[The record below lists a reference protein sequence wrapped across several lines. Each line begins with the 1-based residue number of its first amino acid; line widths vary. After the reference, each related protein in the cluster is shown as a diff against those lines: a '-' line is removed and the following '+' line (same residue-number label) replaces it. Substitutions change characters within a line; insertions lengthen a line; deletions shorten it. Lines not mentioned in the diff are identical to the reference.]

1 MNKLNT
7 ITLTLIMLLLPLSG
21 WAQFGWDMAGVEAFI
36 DDHKTQRSLLISR
49 SIIEQGNKVLH
60 STSDDTNGKYRDMG
74 KELDKYTKAFD
85 AIDIIVNSLSTG
97 FQVYH
102 TVDNVSDKVQKYK
115 DLLEDFNNK
124 IIARGKIELI
134 DTMLI
139 SINRDAIRDV
149 YDECQNIYGSLTSL
163 VAYSSGTLL
172 CKTSDIN
179 LQIQMIDRCLRR
191 IDDIINRAYFQTYT
205 YIKSR
210 IYMWNRAIWTQKSKL
225 TICNEAYSRWR
236 TRGRETKVNPQNSNQ
251 NE

>member
-1 MNKLNT
+1 M
-7 ITLTLIMLLLPLSG
+7 LTFVLLFLPISG
-21 WAQFGWDMAGVEAFI
+21 WAQFGWDIASVEAFI
-36 DDHKTQRSLLISR
+36 DDHKTQRSLLVSR
-49 SIIEQGNKVLH
+49 SILEQGNKVLH
-60 STSDDTNGKYRDMG
+60 STSDDTNGKYRDIG

-85 AIDIIVNSLSTG
+85 AIDIIINSLSTG
-97 FQVYH
+97 FQVYR

-124 IIARGKIELI
+124 IIARGKIELV

-139 SINRDAIRDV
+139 SINRDAILDV
-149 YDECQNIYGSLTSL
+149 YVECQNIYGNITTL

-179 LQIQMIDRCLRR
+179 LQIQMIDKCLRR
-191 IDDIINRAYFQTYT
+191 IDDIVNRAYFQTYT

-236 TRGRETKVNPQNSNQ
+236 TRGRETKVNPQSNSQNQ
-251 NE
+251 